1 MWQGRWEKPRDYFR
15 NSSTSFG
22 SCGSAPRRRTCGTWP
37 EKEVASRPIPPA
49 SAAAACRWR
58 IRCLPWA
65 AEWDTS
71 HRLSHCS
78 SNITMGFSIHP
89 KLRWDS
95 KRNTPAPKTTQTHPT
110 SSPSFRFLDA
120 LSSIDRYSSFKC
132 EWTRTSMKHKKAPV
146 WSQVTF
152 LNYHQWRTNQYY
164 WHTLVIQTRG
174 QNLLQRWTEYELL
187 LPIRFSPRMNTATR
201 LSKGVSQRNDCFTFC
216 FLCSIFSIEN
226 VALDQIMKKIVMWK

>member
-216 FLCSIFSIEN
+216 FFMLYFFNWKCCIRSNNE
-226 VALDQIMKKIVMWK
+226 KIVMWK